1 MAGLNLPWL
10 AAAIATLMALALP
23 LGLCLRGNLAS
34 RIIAYQMVSVM
45 AVFALVELS
54 FAFGQSSSLDLA
66 VTLAV
71 LSLPGTALLAV
82 FVERWL

>member
-23 LGLCLRGNLAS
+23 LGAALRGNVAHRLA
-34 RIIAYQMVSVM
+34 ALQMASVV
-45 AVFALVELS
+45 AVWGFVELV

-66 VTLAV
+66 VTLAL
-71 LSLPGTALLAV
+71 LSLPGVLVLAV
-82 FVERWL
+82 FAERWL

>member
-10 AAAIATLMALALP
+10 AAAIATLMALAIP
-23 LGLCLRGNLAS
+23 VGLALRGTLAS
-34 RIIAYQMVSVM
+34 RLASYQMASVI
-45 AVFALVELS
+45 AIWALVELA

-66 VTLAV
+66 LTLGL